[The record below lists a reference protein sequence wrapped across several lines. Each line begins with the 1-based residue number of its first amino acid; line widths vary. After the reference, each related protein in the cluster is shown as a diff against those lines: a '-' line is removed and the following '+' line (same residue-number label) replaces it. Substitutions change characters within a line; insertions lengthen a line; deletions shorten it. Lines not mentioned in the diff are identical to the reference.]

1 MKSLLQCNNTSTNT
15 QVDLTGILQMRLFF
29 YLPKLNHQ
37 TSTATL
43 KRLITQQW
51 ICPAQPFTRTVLP
64 DHFSIWRN
72 LISLCTLA
80 VYGEKA
86 DSVKAQYLDVCWS
99 NTLTVRFIC
108 STKII
113 ILQYAVYKLLLLQLH
128 SCKH

>member
-1 MKSLLQCNNTSTNT
+1 
-15 QVDLTGILQMRLFF
+15 MRLFF
-29 YLPKLNHQ
+29 YLPKRNHQ

-64 DHFSIWRN
+64 DPFSIWRN
-72 LISLCTLA
+72 LISLCTRA
-80 VYGEKA
+80 VYGEIA

-99 NTLTVRFIC
+99 NKLAVIC

-113 ILQYAVYKLLLLQLH
+113 ILQYAVYKRLFLQLH